1 MNINFTARQTQVT
14 PDIEKYCEKRLKAI
28 EKKLGYEVEADI
40 ILSVEKYRNIA
51 EIHVKTRR
59 ATLNTVEETG
69 NMHSS
74 LDAAFDHLVRRIN
87 KEKAKFRERKRQ
99 KARMPHVYETFD
111 EEETEKRVIRS
122 RNYTLKPMTVE
133 GAILQLES
141 GKREVVVFRMFD
153 SEKWAVIYRRA
164 DGHYGLIEPD

>member
-28 EKKLGYEVEADI
+28 EKKLGYEVEANI

-51 EIHVKTRR
+51 EIRVKTRK
-59 ATLNTVEETG
+59 AALNTIEETG
-69 NMHSS
+69 NMLSS

-99 KARMPHVYETFD
+99 KARMPHIYETSG
-111 EEETEKRVIRS
+111 EEETEKKVIRS
-122 RNYTLKPMTVE
+122 HNYTFKPMTVE

-141 GKREVVVFRMFD
+141 GKREVIVFRMFD

-164 DGHYGLIEPD
+164 DGHYGLIEMD